1 MERYSKRVVRSGFQ
15 VVSLG
20 DGEDEARE
28 FRKQRW

>member
-1 MERYSKRVVRSGFQ
+1 MERYSKRVKSGFQ

-20 DGEDEARE
+20 DREDEARE